1 MKDGARALAIVDG
14 EHYPPVVRD
23 ALAELPYEF
32 VGAILVGGTEKLRGG
47 EDYGVP
53 LLASLDD
60 ARAQVVVD
68 LSDEPVLG
76 PRERMLWASKALARG
91 LEYVGADFRFRP
103 PAYLPSPSAPSLAV
117 IGTGKRIGKTAVTG
131 HVARLFAQ
139 RGDVVVVSMGRGGP
153 PRPELVQVAPTL
165 DQLLAISRGGGHAA
179 SDYLETA
186 ALAGVPTIGCRRA
199 GGGFAGDVLT
209 SNLRL
214 GVELAEEQRPDVV
227 VFDGS
232 GASIPPV
239 SVDARVLVVGPG
251 QDATAYLNPYRVL
264 VSDLVLLMGGGDAE
278 AIRALKDVPV
288 IPVELRLRPVTAL
301 AGRRVA
307 VFTAGPAPVDH
318 LDADVVHV
326 SRNLADRA
334 ALRDELPGIDAD
346 AFLVEIKAAAIDVVA
361 EAAVE
366 RGIECVFAANDVQS
380 LDSGID
386 LDAELASLSREP
398 VAG

>member
-1 MKDGARALAIVDG
+1 
-14 EHYPPVVRD
+14 
-23 ALAELPYEF
+23 
-32 VGAILVGGTEKLRGG
+32 
-47 EDYGVP
+47 
-53 LLASLDD
+53 
-60 ARAQVVVD
+60 
-68 LSDEPVLG
+68 
-76 PRERMLWASKALARG
+76 MLWASRVLAHG

-103 PAYLPSPSAPSLAV
+103 PAYLPAPTAPSLAV

-131 HVARLFAQ
+131 HVARLLSQ
-139 RGDVVVVSMGRGGP
+139 RSDVVVVSMGRGGP
-153 PRPELVQVAPTL
+153 PEPELVQVAPTL
-165 DQLLAISRGGGHAA
+165 DQLLDISRAGGHAA

-199 GGGFAGDVLT
+199 GGGLAGDVFT

-214 GVELAEEQRPDVV
+214 GIELAEEQRPDVV

-232 GASIPPV
+232 GAAIPPV
-239 SVDARVLVVGPG
+239 SVDGRVLVVGPG

-264 VSDLVLLMGGGDAE
+264 VSDLVLLMGGGETAP
-278 AIRALKDVPV
+278 IRELKDVPV
-288 IPVELRLRPVTAL
+288 IPVELRLRPVTPL

-318 LDADVVHV
+318 LDAEVVHV
-326 SRNLADRA
+326 SRNLGDRA
-334 ALRDELPGIDAD
+334 ALREELKGIDAE

-366 RGIECVFAANDVQS
+366 RGIECVFAANGVRP
-380 LDSGID
+380 LDPGVD
-386 LDAELASLSREP
+386 LDAELLSLSREP

>member
-1 MKDGARALAIVDG
+1 VNAIALIDG
-14 EHYPPVVRD
+14 EHHGEVVRD
-23 ALAELPYEF
+23 ALAELPFEF

-60 ARAQVVVD
+60 AAAEVVVD

-76 PRERMLWASKALARG
+76 PRERMLWASKTLARG

-103 PAYLPSPSAPSLAV
+103 PAYLPAPSVPSVAV
-117 IGTGKRIGKTAVTG
+117 VGTGKRIGKTAVTG
-131 HVARLFAQ
+131 HLARLLSR

-153 PRPELVQVAPTL
+153 PEPLLVQVSPTL
-165 DQLLAISRGGGHAA
+165 DQLLEISRAGGHAA

-199 GGGFAGDVLT
+199 GGGLAGDVLT

-214 GVELAEEQRPDVV
+214 GVELAEERRPDVI

-232 GASIPPV
+232 GAAIPPV

-264 VSDLVLLMGGGDAE
+264 VSDLVLLMGGGDPAS
-278 AIRALKDVPV
+278 IRELKSVPV
-288 IPVELRLRPVTAL
+288 IPVELRLRPMSPL

-307 VFTAGPAPVDH
+307 VFTAGPAPVDQ

-334 ALRDELPGIDAD
+334 ALREELKSVDAD

-366 RGIECVFAANDVQS
+366 RGIECVFAANDVGP
-380 LDSGID
+380 LEPAVD
-386 LDAELASLSREP
+386 LDAELVSLAPQP

>member
-1 MKDGARALAIVDG
+1 MNAIALIDG
-14 EHYPPVVRD
+14 EHHGDVVRD
-23 ALAELPYEF
+23 ALAELPFDF

-53 LLASLDD
+53 LLASLDEVPVE
-60 ARAQVVVD
+60 VVVD
-68 LSDEPVLG
+68 ISDEPVLG
-76 PRERMLWASKALARG
+76 PRERMLWASKALALG
-91 LEYVGADFRFRP
+91 LEYVGADFRFQP
-103 PAYLPSPSAPSLAV
+103 PAFLPAPSVPSVAV

-131 HVARLFAQ
+131 HLARLLAQ

-153 PRPELVQVAPTL
+153 AQPELVQVAPTI
-165 DQLLAISRGGGHAA
+165 DQLLDISRTGGHAA

-199 GGGFAGDVLT
+199 GGGLAGDVLT

-214 GVELAEEQRPDVV
+214 GIRLAEERHPDVI

-232 GASIPPV
+232 GAALPPV

-264 VSDLVLLMGGGDAE
+264 VSDLVLLMGGGEPAALRE
-278 AIRALKDVPV
+278 LKDVPV
-288 IPVELRLRPVTAL
+288 IPVELRLRPIAPL
-301 AGRRVA
+301 ADRRVA

-318 LDADVVHV
+318 LEAEVVHV

-334 ALRDELPGIDAD
+334 ALREELKTVDAD
-346 AFLVEIKAAAIDVVA
+346 LFLVEIKAAAIDVVA

-366 RGIECVFAANDVQS
+366 RGIECGFAANDVRS
-380 LDSGID
+380 LDPSID
-386 LDAELASLSREP
+386 LDAELLSLSREP